1 MKGLSP
7 ETMNPELV
15 ETLTGW
21 RRHLHANPAP
31 TLDEGPTAAYVAARL
46 RELGVTEIAEESRA
60 EAISYADLLI
70 AGYEEG
76 GVDGAEGV
84 RLPFM
89 SEDEDDGNEGVL

>member
-31 TLDEGPTAAYVAARL
+31 TLDEGPTATYVAARL
-46 RELGVTEIAEESRA
+46 RELGVTEIAEG
-60 EAISYADLLI
+60 I
-70 AGYEEG
+70 
-76 GVDGAEGV
+76 GAERG
-84 RLPFM
+84 RRNIARTRATSSRGENGLTR
-89 SEDEDDGNEGVL
+89 